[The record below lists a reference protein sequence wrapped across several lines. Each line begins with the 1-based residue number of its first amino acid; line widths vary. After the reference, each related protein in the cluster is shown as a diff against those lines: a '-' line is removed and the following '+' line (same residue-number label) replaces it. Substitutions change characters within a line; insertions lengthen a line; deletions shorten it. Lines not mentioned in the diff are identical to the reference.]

1 MRTTAKTAKKTA
13 RGIILSGDRTAIERL
28 LAKAPLLHIRRFA
41 VFCALDA
48 LATTRCSDVR
58 LHLAVQTIR
67 RYVEGEATREE
78 LQRVARYA
86 ARAAGAAW
94 CADTAAWYA
103 ARAAGEAGAAWSA
116 VDTAGYAVGAAHVAA
131 GAGGAAR
138 RRQADAWA
146 RITRGEAA

>member
-1 MRTTAKTAKKTA
+1 MGRSSKDAE
-13 RGIILSGDRTAIERL
+13 IILSGDRTAIERL

-78 LQRVARYA
+78 LQR
-86 ARAAGAAW
+86 AAGAAG
-94 CADTAAWYA
+94 A
-103 ARAAGEAGAAWSA
+103 ARYAVGA
-116 VDTAGYAVGAAHVAA
+116 AGYAVGAAHVAA